1 LVFDFLLELL
11 MAAERSSSD
20 ARRAPSLSVLAACL
34 MAAGVAACATGGVVP
49 PAAPPPPTAP
59 PPAAPATAP
68 AQSHGGLTPAFMVG
82 QPIVRI
88 GVLLPFSTPRSEAG
102 ALYDAAEMA
111 MFDHGDPSTLLIPR
125 DSGADPNAAGAAAR
139 QLIADGADVIV
150 GPVAQD
156 QITGIAGATRA
167 AHVPVI
173 AFSTDRSVAGQGIY
187 LLTYPFE
194 EEVARIVD
202 YATSKGIKRFAILA
216 PDTEYGRRVDA
227 AFRQE
232 VSRRAASVVLGRYY
246 TRTDQDAAT
255 AATMMASQLKA
266 AGAQALLIPENGS
279 PLRAIGQAFAQASF
293 DKQAVKLL
301 GTSLW
306 ASDAPRDPNFAGGWY
321 AAPDPALRAAF
332 EARFQ
337 AVYGRAPSRLAA
349 LAYDAVA
356 VSETLARDVGR
367 PGLSPQA
374 LQRQDGFLGA
384 DGVFRFRPDGT
395 VQRGLAVLEVHAGQ
409 SDVVDPAP
417 KALTNRGF

>member
-1 LVFDFLLELL
+1 

-20 ARRAPSLSVLAACL
+20 ARRTPSLSVLAASL
-34 MAAGVAACATGGVVP
+34 MAAGVAACASGGGAPPVLKPP
-49 PAAPPPPTAP
+49 PAAPPPPTTSAP
-59 PPAAPATAP
+59 
-68 AQSHGGLTPAFMVG
+68 QMHGGFTPAFMVG

-102 ALYDAAEMA
+102 SLYDAAEMA
-111 MFDHGDPSTLLIPR
+111 MFDHGDASTLLIPR
-125 DSGADPNAAGAAAR
+125 DSGADPNSASAAAR
-139 QLIADGADVIV
+139 QLLADGADVIV

-156 QITGIAGATRA
+156 QISGIAGSARA

-173 AFSTDRSVAGQGIY
+173 AFSTDRAVAGQGIY

-202 YATSKGIKRFAILA
+202 YATTQGVKRFAILA

-232 VSRRAASVVLGRYY
+232 VTRRAGSVVLGRYY

-255 AATMMASQLKA
+255 AATMMTSQIKAS
-266 AGAQALLIPENGS
+266 GAQALLIPENGS
-279 PLRAIGQAFAQASF
+279 PLRAIGQAFARASF
-293 DKQAVKLL
+293 DTQATKLL

-306 ASDAPRDPNFAGGWY
+306 AFDAPRDPNFAGGWY

-332 EARFQ
+332 EARYQ
-337 AVYGRAPSRLAA
+337 AVYGRPPSRLAA
-349 LAYDAVA
+349 LAYDAIA
-356 VSETLARDVGR
+356 VSETLARDVGG

-374 LQRQDGFLGA
+374 LQRSDGFLGA

-417 KALTNRGF
+417 KTLTNRGF